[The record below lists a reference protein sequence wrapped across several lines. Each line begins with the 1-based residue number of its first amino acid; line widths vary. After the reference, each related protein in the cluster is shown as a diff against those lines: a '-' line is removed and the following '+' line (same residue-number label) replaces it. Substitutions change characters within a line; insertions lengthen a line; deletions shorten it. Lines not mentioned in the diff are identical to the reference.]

1 MTQPE
6 RLARENI
13 DALLQA
19 AGWHVR
25 DASTANIHA
34 ARGVAIREFPLKP
47 GHGCADYLLYVDG
60 KAAGV
65 IEAKK
70 EGHTLSGVETQSDKY
85 TLGLPTG
92 LPVWRNPL
100 PFSYQSTGVETR
112 FTNGLDPVPRSR
124 PVFAFHKPHMLA
136 EWLGQTTAIP
146 PIAKGGPGGISPTA
160 NEPPNTYLASTF
172 LSKLQHMPP
181 LIEDGLWPAQ
191 IKAIRNL
198 EQSLKENR
206 PRALIQM
213 ATGSGKTFTS
223 ISFIY
228 RLIKFAGARRI
239 LFLVDRGNLAYQT
252 LKEFQQYVSPYNNWT
267 FDQEFIVQ
275 RLTGNSIDKTARVC
289 ICTLQ
294 RMYSMLKGREL
305 PADLEDESVD
315 QLGKLFKQP
324 EPIEYNPAI
333 PIETFDI
340 IVTDEAH
347 RSIYNLWA
355 QVLEYFDASLIGLT
369 ATPSKQTFG
378 FFHQNLVME
387 YNHEMAVAD
396 GVNVNY
402 DVYRIKTA
410 ITESGSKVEAGY
422 YVEKRERETRKTRWE
437 ELDDDFAYDPNQLD
451 RDVVTPDQIRTV
463 VRTFRD
469 KLFSEI
475 FPGRSEVPKTLIF
488 AKDDNHAENIV
499 EILREEFGKGNEF
512 AQKITYRTTGATPKE
527 LIKAFRNSYH
537 PRVAVTVD
545 MIATGTDIKP
555 VEIVFFMRAVKS
567 RGFFEQMKGRGVRVI
582 KPDDLRAVTPDAK
595 AKDHFV
601 IIDAVGVCE
610 QDKTDA
616 RPMEKKPSVSF
627 ERLLQA
633 VAFGN
638 TEDDVITSIAGRLA
652 RMEHRISAE
661 DDAKIRTASG
671 GLGLNDLAHQ
681 LVDSLSPDLTI
692 PPVSKG
698 GPGGISPPDPY
709 ALARIQAAKPLCDP
723 ALRQLILDIKAKNEI
738 TIDHVSQDQVIEAG
752 FSQAALDRARG
763 LVQSFEQFI
772 ADHKDEITALQILYS
787 KPYKQ
792 RLTFEAVKELA
803 DAIEK
808 PPYLWNESQLW
819 QAYAAL
825 EASKVK
831 GASGKRILTDLVS
844 LVRFAIHQDNELVPF
859 PERVNANFK
868 AWLATQQSL
877 PPQQAGAGAIP
888 PFEKGG
894 PGGISPAPAT
904 GARFTPEQL
913 HWLEMIRDHIA
924 ANLGIEPDDFEYAP
938 FVQQGGLGKV
948 YQLFGDKLNAIIAEL
963 NETLAA

>member
-1 MTQPE
+1 
-6 RLARENI
+6 
-13 DALLQA
+13 
-19 AGWHVR
+19 
-25 DASTANIHA
+25 
-34 ARGVAIREFPLKP
+34 
-47 GHGCADYLLYVDG
+47 
-60 KAAGV
+60 
-65 IEAKK
+65 
-70 EGHTLSGVETQSDKY
+70 
-85 TLGLPTG
+85 
-92 LPVWRNPL
+92 
-100 PFSYQSTGVETR
+100 
-112 FTNGLDPVPRSR
+112 
-124 PVFAFHKPHMLA
+124 
-136 EWLGQTTAIP
+136 
-146 PIAKGGPGGISPTA
+146 
-160 NEPPNTYLASTF
+160 
-172 LSKLQHMPP
+172 
-181 LIEDGLWPAQ
+181 
-191 IKAIRNL
+191 
-198 EQSLKENR
+198 
-206 PRALIQM
+206 M
-213 ATGSGKTFTS
+213 ATGSGKTFTA

-228 RLIKFAGARRI
+228 RLIKFTGARRV
-239 LFLVDRGNLAYQT
+239 LFLVDRGNLADQS
-252 LKEFQQYVSPYNNWT
+252 LKEFQQYVSPYNN
-267 FDQEFIVQ
+267 FKFSEEYIVQ
-275 RLTGNSIDKTARVC
+275 RLTGNILDTTARVC
-289 ICTLQ
+289 ICTIQ
-294 RMYSMLKGREL
+294 RLYFMLKGR
-305 PADLEDESVD
+305 DLAEEDEDLMATGFDGIYKKV
-315 QLGKLFKQP
+315 P
-324 EPIEYNPAI
+324 PVEYNPAI

-355 QVLEYFDASLIGLT
+355 QVLEYFDAYLIGLT
-369 ATPSKQTFG
+369 ATPGKQTFG

-396 GVNVNY
+396 GV
-402 DVYRIKTA
+402 KTA
-410 ITESGSKVEAGY
+410 ITEGGSKVEAGY
-422 YVEKRERETRKTRWE
+422 YVEKQERDTRKTRWE

-451 RDVVTPDQIRTV
+451 RDVVTPDQIRTI

-475 FPGRSEVPKTLIF
+475 FRDRTEVPKTLIF

-527 LIKAFRNSYH
+527 LISAFRNSYH
-537 PRVAVTVD
+537 PRIAVTVD

-555 VEIVFFMRAVKS
+555 EEIVFFMRAVKS

-582 KPDDLRAVTPDAK
+582 KPDELKAVTPDAK

-661 DDAKIRTASG
+661 DDARIRIASG
-671 GLGLNDLAHQ
+671 GLGLKDLAHQ
-681 LVDSLSPDLTI
+681 LVQSLSPDLDLL
-692 PPVSKG
+692 PSPSGRGVG
-698 GPGGISPPDPY
+698 GEGAIQGEG
-709 ALARIQAAKPLCDP
+709 AAQHARIVASKPLCDP
-723 ALRQLILDIKAKNEI
+723 ALRQLILDIKAKNEL
-738 TIDHVSQDQVIEAG
+738 TIDHVSQDQAIEAG
-752 FSQAALDRARG
+752 FSQAARDRAKG

-772 ADHKDEITALQILYS
+772 ADHKDEITALQILC

-792 RLTFEAVKELA
+792 RLTFEAVQELA

-831 GASGKRILTDLVS
+831 GASGRRILTDLVS

-868 AWLATQQSL
+868 A
-877 PPQQAGAGAIP
+877 
-888 PFEKGG
+888 
-894 PGGISPAPAT
+894 
-904 GARFTPEQL
+904 
-913 HWLEMIRDHIA
+913 
-924 ANLGIEPDDFEYAP
+924 
-938 FVQQGGLGKV
+938 
-948 YQLFGDKLNAIIAEL
+948 
-963 NETLAA
+963 